1 MRRRLSAA
9 PATRWDGTSAPCRVA
24 HARRPR
30 RRRTVDERSGNGG
43 NPADVHEPK
52 AAQFSSAYCSP
63 LQTHSPTN
71 ERGSCD
77 RSLSMLALT
86 AVCVA
91 LRAPSGA
98 SPSSS
103 RRAVLQGAAS
113 SLLFG
118 ASPAAFAFDT
128 PDLTE
133 FDDPKARALAAG
145 KKNPSLTKQASASF
159 YAITT
164 GDLITLK
171 KMLEAGWQLGEACDT
186 SGKTPMHRAVTGC
199 ASNLRRP
206 ALLLCCAFHSCRRRW
221 EAWVRSSC

>member
-1 MRRRLSAA
+1 MPVSAEYRSSAA
-9 PATRWDGTSAPCRVA
+9 VIVRLLLPATNS
-24 HARRPR
+24 
-30 RRRTVDERSGNGG
+30 
-43 NPADVHEPK
+43 
-52 AAQFSSAYCSP
+52 F
-63 LQTHSPTN
+63 TH
-71 ERGSCD
+71 ERGD
-77 RSLSMLALT
+77 PAIDPASMLALT

-103 RRAVLQGAAS
+103 RRAILQGAAS

-186 SGKTPMHRAVTGC
+186 AGKTPMHRAVTGC

-206 ALLLCCAFHSCRRRW
+206 ALLLCCAFHQRRRRW
-221 EAWVRSSC
+221 EAWARSSC

>member
-43 NPADVHEPK
+43 NPADVGGAPQK
-52 AAQFSSAYCSP
+52 GRVCRP
-63 LQTHSPTN
+63 LEVLPPTNSFPTN

-77 RSLSMLALT
+77 PARMLALT

-206 ALLLCCAFHSCRRRW
+206 ALLL
-221 EAWVRSSC
+221 

>member
-1 MRRRLSAA
+1 M
-9 PATRWDGTSAPCRVA
+9 
-24 HARRPR
+24 
-30 RRRTVDERSGNGG
+30 
-43 NPADVHEPK
+43 
-52 AAQFSSAYCSP
+52 FSSAYCSP

-71 ERGSCD
+71 EGIL
-77 RSLSMLALT
+77 RSILASMLALT

>member
-43 NPADVHEPK
+43 NPADV
-52 AAQFSSAYCSP
+52 ARCSRKGSLSRP
-63 LQTHSPTN
+63 LAVPPQTHSH
-71 ERGSCD
+71 ERGD
-77 RSLSMLALT
+77 PAILPSMLALT

-171 KMLEAGWQLGEACDT
+171 KMLEAGWQLDEACDT

-206 ALLLCCAFHSCRRRW
+206 ALLLCCAFHQRRHRW
-221 EAWVRSSC
+221 EAWARSSC

>member
-1 MRRRLSAA
+1 MSQQRGQSSGLSFTRPLIA
-9 PATRWDGTSAPCRVA
+9 PRCKLI
-24 HARRPR
+24 RPGR
-30 RRRTVDERSGNGG
+30 GDPGER
-43 NPADVHEPK
+43 
-52 AAQFSSAYCSP
+52 
-63 LQTHSPTN
+63 
-71 ERGSCD
+71 
-77 RSLSMLALT
+77 MLALT

-103 RRAVLQGAAS
+103 RRAILQGAAS

-133 FDDPKARALAAG
+133 FDDPKARALFAG

-186 SGKTPMHRAVTGC
+186 AGKTPMHRAVTGC

-206 ALLLCCAFHSCRRRW
+206 ALL
-221 EAWVRSSC
+221 

>member
-77 RSLSMLALT
+77 RSWRACWRSPLCAWPFVLR
-86 AVCVA
+86 
-91 LRAPSGA
+91 RAP
-98 SPSSS
+98 
-103 RRAVLQGAAS
+103 
-113 SLLFG
+113 
-118 ASPAAFAFDT
+118 
-128 PDLTE
+128 
-133 FDDPKARALAAG
+133 
-145 KKNPSLTKQASASF
+145 
-159 YAITT
+159 
-164 GDLITLK
+164 
-171 KMLEAGWQLGEACDT
+171 
-186 SGKTPMHRAVTGC
+186 
-199 ASNLRRP
+199 RRP
-206 ALLLCCAFHSCRRRW
+206 AAGVRSCRVLRHHSSSAHHLQPLPLTRRIS
-221 EAWVRSSC
+221 RSLTTRKPGPWPPARRIPVSRSRHRRPSTPSPRVT

>member
-1 MRRRLSAA
+1 MLY
-9 PATRWDGTSAPCRVA
+9 PLNTECPLPCS
-24 HARRPR
+24 RPR
-30 RRRTVDERSGNGG
+30 IAPRYKLIHPRTRGD
-43 NPADVHEPK
+43 PAIDPV
-52 AAQFSSAYCSP
+52 
-63 LQTHSPTN
+63 
-71 ERGSCD
+71 
-77 RSLSMLALT
+77 SMLALT

-103 RRAVLQGAAS
+103 RRAILQGAAS

-199 ASNLRRP
+199 ASNLRQP
-206 ALLLCCAFHSCRRRW
+206 ALLLCCAFHQRRHRW
-221 EAWVRSSC
+221 EAWARSSC

>member
-1 MRRRLSAA
+1 MVRQHHAASRTRGDRAAGVPSMSAQGTGAIQRTYMPKALTVVVRLLL
-9 PATRWDGTSAPCRVA
+9 PATNSFT
-24 HARRPR
+24 H
-30 RRRTVDERSGNGG
+30 EREGI
-43 NPADVHEPK
+43 
-52 AAQFSSAYCSP
+52 
-63 LQTHSPTN
+63 L
-71 ERGSCD
+71 
-77 RSLSMLALT
+77 RSILASMLALT

>member
-1 MRRRLSAA
+1 
-9 PATRWDGTSAPCRVA
+9 
-24 HARRPR
+24 
-30 RRRTVDERSGNGG
+30 
-43 NPADVHEPK
+43 
-52 AAQFSSAYCSP
+52 
-63 LQTHSPTN
+63 
-71 ERGSCD
+71 
-77 RSLSMLALT
+77 MLALT
-86 AVCVA
+86 TVCVA

-98 SPSSS
+98 SPPSS
-103 RRAVLQGAAS
+103 RRAILQGAAS

-128 PDLTE
+128 PDLSE
-133 FDDPKARALAAG
+133 FDDPKARALFAG

-186 SGKTPMHRAVTGC
+186 AGKTPMHRAVIGC

-206 ALLLCCAFHSCRRRW
+206 ALLFYAVYFTNAGAGGKRGRGPAADRRRCQP
-221 EAWVRSSC
+221 VGHQ

>member
-1 MRRRLSAA
+1 MVRQHHAASRTRRDRAAGVPSMSAQGTGAIQRTHSVDKRL
-9 PATRWDGTSAPCRVA
+9 
-24 HARRPR
+24 
-30 RRRTVDERSGNGG
+30 
-43 NPADVHEPK
+43 
-52 AAQFSSAYCSP
+52 SAYCSP

-71 ERGSCD
+71 EGIL
-77 RSLSMLALT
+77 RSILASMLALT

-128 PDLTE
+128 PDLSE

-171 KMLEAGWQLGEACDT
+171 KMLEAGWRLGEACDT

-206 ALLLCCAFHSCRRRW
+206 ALL
-221 EAWVRSSC
+221 